1 MVRVQYT
8 ARSDAPVGLCA
19 MSDGVRRERIVL
31 VMHTTAYAVEAF
43 VAAARRVGV
52 SVGIDLDVV
61 LASDRCPILDRAWD
75 WPRDSWVI
83 DFYDPEGAADAIST
97 RAAADPDAPVRAVL
111 PVGGEGPAR
120 VAALAARR
128 IGLDGRDPDA
138 VAAVGNKLRLRE
150 TCAAARRAPSLAV
163 PRFLAAGIDEPP
175 AEVASRV
182 AASVGWPCVMKP
194 LLLSA
199 SRGVMRADD
208 PRTFVER
215 FARLRRL
222 LLAPPLLEMDP
233 VASRQILVEEYV
245 EGPEVA
251 LEGLLYGDALHPLAI
266 FDKPDPLEGPFF
278 EETIYVTPSR
288 LPAETQSAIAS
299 AVEGVARAVGIGSG
313 PVHAELRLGGRDG
326 KPMVIDLAA
335 RPIGGLCS
343 RALRFV
349 RDVPLEEL
357 VIRQALGQDVRA
369 LVRSQEASGVMM
381 IPIPSGGILRGV
393 NGVDE
398 ARAVAGVEDV
408 VISIR
413 AGETVVPLPEGAS
426 YLGFIFARGE
436 TPAAVEEALRRAHA
450 RLDFDI
456 PARLPIC

>member
-1 MVRVQYT
+1 MVRAQYT

-52 SVGIDLDVV
+52 DVV

-75 WPRDSWVI
+75 WPQDSWVI
-83 DFYDPEGAADAIST
+83 DFYDPAGAADAIAAG
-97 RAAADPDAPVRAVL
+97 AAADPDAPVRAVL

-456 PARLPIC
+456 PARLPVC

>member
-52 SVGIDLDVV
+52 DVV

-75 WPRDSWVI
+75 WPQDSWVI
-83 DFYDPEGAADAIST
+83 DFYDPDGAADAIAAG
-97 RAAADPDAPVRAVL
+97 AAADPDAPVRAVL

-251 LEGLLYGDALHPLAI
+251 LEGLLYGETLHALAI

-456 PARLPIC
+456 PARLPVC

>member
-52 SVGIDLDVV
+52 DVV

-75 WPRDSWVI
+75 WPQDSWVI
-83 DFYDPEGAADAIST
+83 DFYDPDGAADAIAAG
-97 RAAADPDAPVRAVL
+97 AAADPDAPVRAVL

-182 AASVGWPCVMKP
+182 TASVGWPCVMKP

-456 PARLPIC
+456 PARLPVC

>member
-1 MVRVQYT
+1 MR
-8 ARSDAPVGLCA
+8 RWSLCYV
-19 MSDGVRRERIVL
+19 DGVGRERIVL

-52 SVGIDLDVV
+52 GLGIDLDVV

-75 WPRDSWVI
+75 WPKDSWVI
-83 DFYDPEGAADAIST
+83 DFYDPDGAADVIAAG
-97 RAAADPDAPVRAVL
+97 AAADPDAPVRAVL

-120 VAALAARR
+120 VAALAAQR

-138 VAAVGNKLRLRE
+138 VAAVGNKLRMRE
-150 TCAAARRAPSLAV
+150 ICAAARAPSLAV
-163 PRFLAAGIDEPP
+163 PRFLAARIDELPVD
-175 AEVASRV
+175 VAARV
-182 AASVGWPCVMKP
+182 AVGVGWPCVLKP

-208 PRTFVER
+208 PQTFIEQ

-233 VASRQILVEEYV
+233 IASRQILVEEYI

-251 LEGLLYGDALHPLAI
+251 LEGLLYGDTLHPLAI

-288 LPAETQSAIAS
+288 LPGETQSAIAA
-299 AVEGVARAVGIGSG
+299 AVASVARAVGIGSG
-313 PVHAELRLGGRDG
+313 PVHAELRLGAGT
-326 KPMVIDLAA
+326 PVVIDLAA

-369 LVRSQEASGVMM
+369 LVRSAEASGVMM
-381 IPIPSGGILRGV
+381 LPIPRGGILRGV

-398 ARAVAGVEDV
+398 ARAVAGIEDV

-436 TPAAVEEALRRAHA
+436 SPAAVEEALRRAHA

-456 PARLPIC
+456 PVRLPVC

>member
-1 MVRVQYT
+1 
-8 ARSDAPVGLCA
+8 

-52 SVGIDLDVV
+52 DVV

-75 WPRDSWVI
+75 WPQDSWVI
-83 DFYDPEGAADAIST
+83 DFYDPAGAADAIAAG
-97 RAAADPDAPVRAVL
+97 AAADPDAPVRAVL

-456 PARLPIC
+456 PARLPVC

>member
-1 MVRVQYT
+1 
-8 ARSDAPVGLCA
+8 

-52 SVGIDLDVV
+52 DVV

-75 WPRDSWVI
+75 WPQDSWVI
-83 DFYDPEGAADAIST
+83 DFYDPDGAADAIAAG
-97 RAAADPDAPVRAVL
+97 AAADPDAPVRAVL

-456 PARLPIC
+456 PARLPVC

>member
-1 MVRVQYT
+1 
-8 ARSDAPVGLCA
+8 VG
-19 MSDGVRRERIVL
+19 RERIVL
-31 VMHTTAYAVEAF
+31 VVHTTSYAVEAF
-43 VAAARRVGV
+43 IAAARRVGV
-52 SVGIDLDVV
+52 GVV

-75 WPRDSWVI
+75 WPEDSWVI
-83 DFYDPEGAADAIST
+83 DFYDPDGAAGVIAAG
-97 RAAADPDAPVRAVL
+97 AAAEPDAPVRAVL

-138 VAAVGNKLRLRE
+138 VATVGNKLRLRE
-150 TCAAARRAPSLAV
+150 LCATVGASQLAV
-163 PRFLAAGIDEPP
+163 PRFIAAGIEEPP
-175 AEVASRV
+175 AEVAERV
-182 AASVGWPCVMKP
+182 AAAVGWPCVLKP

-208 PRTFVER
+208 AQTFVER
-215 FARLRRL
+215 FARLRRM
-222 LLAPPLLEMDP
+222 LLAPALLEMDP
-233 VASRQILVEEYV
+233 IASRQILVEEYV
-245 EGPEVA
+245 DGPEVA
-251 LEGLLYGDALHPLAI
+251 LEGLLYGDTLHPLAI

-288 LPAETQSAIAS
+288 SSAETQSAIAS
-299 AVEGVARAVGIGSG
+299 AVAAVARAVGIGSG
-313 PVHAELRLGGRDG
+313 PVHAELRLGGRG
-326 KPMVIDLAA
+326 AKVGGPPQPVVIDLAA

-369 LVRSQEASGVMM
+369 LVRAEEASGVMM
-381 IPIPSGGILRGV
+381 IPIPRGGILRGV

-398 ARAVAGVEDV
+398 ARAVPGIEDV

-436 TPAAVEEALRRAHA
+436 SPAAVEEALRRAHA

-456 PARLPIC
+456 AARLPVETTAAPRA

>member
-1 MVRVQYT
+1 M
-8 ARSDAPVGLCA
+8 G
-19 MSDGVRRERIVL
+19 RERIVL

-43 VAAARRVGV
+43 VAAARSVGDD
-52 SVGIDLDVV
+52 VGIDLEVV

-75 WPRDSWVI
+75 WPPDSWVI
-83 DFYDPEGAADAIST
+83 DFYDPDGAADAIAA

-128 IGLDGRDPDA
+128 IGLAGRDPDA

-150 TCAAARRAPSLAV
+150 ICKAARAPSLAV
-163 PRFLAAGIDEPP
+163 PRFITAGIDEPP
-175 AEVASRV
+175 DEVAARV
-182 AASVGWPCVMKP
+182 AAGVGWPCVLKP

-222 LLAPPLLEMDP
+222 LYAPALLEMDP
-233 VASRQILVEEYV
+233 IASRQILVEEYV

-251 LEGLLYGDALHPLAI
+251 LEGLLYGDTLHPLAI

-288 LPAETQSAIAS
+288 LPAETQSAIAA
-299 AVEGVARAVGIGSG
+299 AVAGVARAVGIGSG
-313 PVHAELRLGGRDG
+313 PVHAELRLGAGT
-326 KPMVIDLAA
+326 PVVIDLAA

-369 LVRSQEASGVMM
+369 LVRSPEASGVMM
-381 IPIPSGGILRGV
+381 IPIPRGGILRGV
-393 NGVDE
+393 SGVDE
-398 ARAVAGVEDV
+398 ARAVAGIEDV

-436 TPAAVEEALRRAHA
+436 SPAAVEEALRRAHA

-456 PARLPIC
+456 PVRLPVC

>member
-1 MVRVQYT
+1 
-8 ARSDAPVGLCA
+8 VG
-19 MSDGVRRERIVL
+19 RERIVL

-52 SVGIDLDVV
+52 GVA

-75 WPRDSWVI
+75 WPQDSWVI
-83 DFYDPEGAADAIST
+83 DFYDPDGAAGVIAAA
-97 RAAADPDAPVRAVL
+97 AAADPDAPVRAVL

-150 TCAAARRAPSLAV
+150 ICAAVRAADPPGAPSLAV
-163 PRFLAAGIDEPP
+163 PRFIAAGIDEPP
-175 AEVASRV
+175 AEVAVRV
-182 AASVGWPCVMKP
+182 AAQVGWPCVLKP

-222 LLAPPLLEMDP
+222 LLAPALLEMDP

-245 EGPEVA
+245 DGPEVA
-251 LEGLLYGDALHPLAI
+251 LEGLVYGETLHPLAI

-299 AVEGVARAVGIGSG
+299 AVAGVARAVGIGSG
-313 PVHAELRLGGRDG
+313 PVHAELRLGGHG
-326 KPMVIDLAA
+326 AGVPVVIDLAA

-381 IPIPSGGILRGV
+381 IPIPRGGILRGV
-393 NGVDE
+393 SGTEE
-398 ARAVAGVEDV
+398 ARAVAGIEDV
-408 VISIR
+408 VISTR

-436 TPAAVEEALRRAHA
+436 SPAAVEEALRRAHA

-456 PARLPIC
+456 AARLPVD

>member
-1 MVRVQYT
+1 
-8 ARSDAPVGLCA
+8 
-19 MSDGVRRERIVL
+19 
-31 VMHTTAYAVEAF
+31 
-43 VAAARRVGV
+43 
-52 SVGIDLDVV
+52 
-61 LASDRCPILDRAWD
+61 
-75 WPRDSWVI
+75 
-83 DFYDPEGAADAIST
+83 
-97 RAAADPDAPVRAVL
+97 VL

-150 TCAAARRAPSLAV
+150 ICATAGAPQVAV
-163 PRFLAAGIDEPP
+163 PRFFAAGIDEPP
-175 AEVASRV
+175 AEVAARV
-182 AASVGWPCVMKP
+182 ADTVGWPCVLKP

-208 PRTFVER
+208 ARTFVER
-215 FARLRRL
+215 FTRLRRI
-222 LLAPPLLEMDP
+222 LLAPALLEMDP
-233 VASRQILVEEYV
+233 IASRQILVEEYV
-245 EGPEVA
+245 GGPEVA
-251 LEGLLYGDALHPLAI
+251 LEGLLYGDTLHPLAI

-288 LPAETQSAIAS
+288 LSAEMQSAIAS
-299 AVEGVARAVGIGSG
+299 AVAGVARAVGIGSG
-313 PVHAELRLGGRDG
+313 PVHAELRLGARGVAG
-326 KPMVIDLAA
+326 APLQPVVIDLAA

-369 LVRSQEASGVMM
+369 LVRAQDASGVMM
-381 IPIPSGGILRGV
+381 IPIPRGGILRAV
-393 NGVDE
+393 NGVDD
-398 ARAVAGVEDV
+398 ARAVPGIDDV

-413 AGETVVPLPEGAS
+413 AGEVVVPLPEGAS

-436 TPAAVEEALRRAHA
+436 SPDAVEEALRRAHA

-456 PARLPIC
+456 AARLPVG